1 MKDINDLSQY
11 DTLSSDKKVGFIEET
26 HQYVYLPD
34 PTVKFV
40 SGSSVSKAF
49 EVEQDWDKIAKAYIK
64 KHECTESVE
73 EVRAMWAEKGRVA
86 SELGTM
92 LHEFGEKV
100 CWTGEKEDNEEYYTE
115 DPRKEMVVEFIARMR
130 EAGFE
135 YEAVEKLVY
144 NIDSNKNLC
153 GLIDMELYKL
163 DPVTGEKKF
172 YIYDYK
178 FVGKPLDKTG
188 FYKKGKGVTKMKGPF
203 KELPDTNFYHYSI
216 QQAMY
221 AFLDDNKIED
231 KVLVEFTPKGYK
243 LVRCYP
249 IEFFINENGK
259 LDVWVQP
266 MPKKKRKYTP
276 RKKK

>member
-1 MKDINDLSQY
+1 MEKIKY
-11 DTLSSDKKVGFIEET
+11 DAYSDDGLVGFLEGPHTYTYI
-26 HQYVYLPD
+26 PD
-34 PTVKFV
+34 PSIQFK
-40 SGSSVSKAF
+40 SGSGVSKKF

-64 KHECTESVE
+64 KHNLTDSIE
-73 EVRAMWAEKGRVA
+73 EVRAMWAEKGRIA

-92 LHEFGEKV
+92 LHEYGEKC
-100 CWTGEKEDNEEYYTE
+100 CWTKEIPKDCPDYITD
-115 DPRKEMVVEFIARMR
+115 DPRKAMVDDFVDYMR
-130 EAGFE
+130 ADGFE

-153 GLIDMELYKL
+153 GLIDMELYKI
-163 DPVTGEKKF
+163 DPSTGEKKF

-188 FYKKGKGVTKMKGPF
+188 FYVKGKGVTKMKAPF
-203 KELPDTNFYHYSI
+203 HELPDTNFYHYSI

-221 AFLDDNKIED
+221 AFLDDKKIEK
-231 KVLVEFTPKGYK
+231 KVLVEFTPKGWAFK
-243 LVRCYP
+243 ECWP

-266 MPKKKRKYTP
+266 MPKKKRKYKF